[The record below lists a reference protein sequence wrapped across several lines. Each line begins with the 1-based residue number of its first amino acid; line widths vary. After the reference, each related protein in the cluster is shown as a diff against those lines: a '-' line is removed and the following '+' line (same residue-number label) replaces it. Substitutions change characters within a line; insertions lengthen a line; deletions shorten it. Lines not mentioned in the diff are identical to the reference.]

1 MTSRFRAASIAAAIL
16 VLAACSPPN
25 QQDTT
30 QPKIDTASDVA
41 APTKTAKSTTKATVD
56 STSGLK
62 DGDKITVNITGLDPT
77 LGYYAAICADDNAP
91 VPVCTGNRGDTE
103 SQVWIK
109 SDGGTVT
116 MDASGA
122 ATVTLTAV
130 STGEGIDCTTD
141 SCVLKVFGDHAQ
153 NFADVTSVP
162 VTFAH

>member
-77 LGYYAAICADDNAP
+77 LGYYAAICAD
-91 VPVCTGNRGDTE
+91 E
-103 SQVWIK
+103 
-109 SDGGTVT
+109 
-116 MDASGA
+116 
-122 ATVTLTAV
+122 L
-130 STGEGIDCTTD
+130 
-141 SCVLKVFGDHAQ
+141 
-153 NFADVTSVP
+153 
-162 VTFAH
+162 